1 MIPVSFVILKAL
13 PLTPKG
19 KLDRHALPA
28 PQVVVSKETTFIAPR
43 TLVEEVLA
51 GIWMQLLGL
60 TQVSID
66 DNFFDLAGHSLLVT
80 QVISHICTTF
90 SVEIPLPQLFEAT
103 NLAALAAQIEIP
115 MQGEQQVI
123 ITITPVTINQ
133 NLPLSFAQQRL
144 WFFDQLEPGCR
155 SYNLPRTVG
164 LQGKL
169 NIDTLSASLNEII
182 KRHEILRTSF
192 TISDGQAIQVISPSF
207 NLQLPVVDLQNIP
220 QEQRETELYRLGKEE
235 AQIGFT
241 SLKRLY

>member
-19 KLDRHALPA
+19 QLDRHALPA
-28 PQVVVSKETTFIAPR
+28 PEVVVSKETTFITPR

-51 GIWMQLLGL
+51 GIWMQLLGV

-66 DNFFDLAGHSLLVT
+66 DNFFELAGHSLLVT
-80 QVISHICTTF
+80 QVISRICTTF
-90 SVEIPLPQLFEAT
+90 GVEMPLPQLFEAT

-115 MQGEQQVI
+115 MQGEQQAI
-123 ITITPVTINQ
+123 TTITPVPRNQ
-133 NLPLSFAQQRL
+133 NLLLSFTQQRL
-144 WFFDQLEPGCR
+144 WFFDQFEPACP
-155 SYNLPRTVG
+155 SYNFPRTFP

-169 NIDTLSASLNEII
+169 NIDALSASLNEII

-207 NLQLPVVDLQNIP
+207 NLQLPVVDLQNLP
-220 QEQRETELYRLGKEE
+220 QQEQETELYRLAKEE
-235 AQIGFT
+235 A
-241 SLKRLY
+241 